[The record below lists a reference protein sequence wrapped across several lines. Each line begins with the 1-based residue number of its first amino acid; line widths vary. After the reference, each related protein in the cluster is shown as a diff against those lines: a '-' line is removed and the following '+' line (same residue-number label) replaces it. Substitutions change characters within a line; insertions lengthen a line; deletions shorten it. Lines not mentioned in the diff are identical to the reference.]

1 MHRRQLFGALTAAG
15 AWAILPDV
23 GAAQAE
29 TSARGAVP
37 AAETFVSSLAARGIA
52 SLTTADIGQAERA
65 RRFRALLV
73 ENFDVPTIGRFVLGR
88 YWRTASE
95 TERADYLR
103 LFEDVMVM
111 IYSAR
116 FAEYSGEQIRVTG
129 SRTTAQDDIVVASYA
144 VLPRQSQDPLSVDWI
159 LRRDGEGFRI
169 MDLRAEGVSMAIT
182 QRDEFASLIQRYGG
196 TITALL
202 TTLRQRFAQR

>member
-1 MHRRQLFGALTAAG
+1 MHRRQVLAALTAAS
-15 AWAILPDV
+15 AWVMLP
-23 GAAQAE
+23 GSGEAQAE
-29 TSARGAVP
+29 SAARSAVP
-37 AAETFVSSLAARGIA
+37 AAESFVSALAARGIA
-52 SLTTADIGQAERA
+52 SLTSADIGQAERA

-88 YWRTASE
+88 YWRTASDM
-95 TERADYLR
+95 ERADYLR
-103 LFEDVMVM
+103 LFEDVMVT

-116 FAEYSGEQIRVTG
+116 FAEYSGEQIRVMG
-129 SRTTAQDDIVVASYA
+129 SRTTAEDDIIVASVA

-159 LRRDGEGFRI
+159 LRRDGAGFRI
-169 MDLRAEGVSMAIT
+169 MDVRAEGVSMAIT

-202 TTLRQRFAQR
+202 ATLRQRFAQR